1 MNEDFTHIDEFLQGL
16 SPEELNYICEKA
28 ETMKGEVE
36 SEETPVELN
45 EFEEA
50 MKEPV

>member
-1 MNEDFTHIDEFLQGL
+1 MNEDFTHIDEFLKGL

-28 ETMKGEVE
+28 EMMKGETE
-36 SEETPVELN
+36 GEEAPVELN
-45 EFEEA
+45 EFEEE